1 MTAADLAARLAEPR
15 PFIPSAYAALRTEA
29 VDALREAVEAFCA
42 ADDRALGRSIAKGQK
57 VLLQIESLG
66 VVCRV

>member
-1 MTAADLAARLAEPR
+1 VTADRIAANLAAPK

-29 VDALREAVEAFCA
+29 VDALREAVEGFTA
-42 ADDRALGRSIAKGQK
+42 ADDRALGVAIAKGQK
-57 VLLQIESLG
+57 VLLQIDALG